1 MISINFSALLK
12 QLLFIGMLLSISITM
27 AIAQPRSAQIQG
39 RVTDLHGK
47 GLPDINIRLEG
58 RNDPFSSNVSGQF
71 RITDLRPGR
80 YMIYFSGIGYKR
92 LKQVLDIEAG
102 KQQELTV
109 VLPVEELGLQ
119 QVEILGRKGNSYKS
133 DYTFGATKTATYL
146 KDVPQAVSIVTKE
159 LMADRQVT
167 KAWEVTKMMSGV
179 NRYSNYN
186 DIVIRGFRSGENQP
200 RLINGL
206 RAAFG
211 YFDQPVTANLERVEV
226 IKGPASALFGN
237 AVPGGT
243 INFVTK
249 KPLAEKRSGLSFSA
263 GSFNNLRAAADFTGP
278 LAKDSTIL
286 FRLNAAYANAETF
299 RDLQFSENFML
310 APSFSF
316 MPSQKTSIN
325 VDLVF
330 SHNNSR
336 IDRGQPVFGA
346 TASNDIFSTPISLAI
361 AAPNDFYKV
370 RNLQLNAG
378 MTHEFSEQLSLN
390 ISYMKFGWDEKLLE
404 HRTSNIFAV
413 NGQGKEIPTKVAMQV
428 FDRIQRLSS
437 DNINGFLRQKLE
449 HGIFKHTILL
459 GYDHVQQVRPQ
470 GSSQNV
476 ARGYRNASNTAVL
489 SSFDPANP
497 SAYLLDEA
505 GNPVPNVAHFD
516 LNNVQYP
523 IRNTD
528 GYLFNPTVF
537 APSKYMI
544 NAIYLQDQIVINKW
558 QVLLGLRQEYY
569 TDFSNYKL
577 QGQTS
582 VTQKALIPRIGMI
595 YSVSPTINVYSTY
608 TAGYQPQSPSTFT
621 NPNNGGPFD
630 PSTSNMIEAGAKGS
644 FFSDRLAMNVSVYQI
659 KQKNVLVTAN
669 DPINPDLLRQRG
681 AEQSSGFELEAVG
694 NIMSNLSINA
704 NYAYN
709 EAIIT
714 RGLATEVGLQK
725 ANAPKHLSNLWIKY
739 NFIQGQLSGLGI
751 GAGMNYSS
759 QRNTEVLRLQLPS
772 YTCFDAAAYYTLDK
786 LRLGLNFNNV
796 FNKRYWIAGFNHTR
810 IFPGEPRN
818 MMVSITKQF

>member
-1 MISINFSALLK
+1 MIAINIRTLLK
-12 QLLFIGMLLSISITM
+12 QMLLIGVLVSISLLA
-27 AIAQPRSAQIQG
+27 AIAQSSPQQLQG
-39 RVTDLHGK
+39 RVTDFQGK
-47 GLPDINIRLEG
+47 ALTDINIRLEG
-58 RNDPFSSNVSGQF
+58 RNEPFTSNASGHF
-71 RITDLRPGR
+71 TIPDLQPGR

-92 LKQVLDIEAG
+92 LKQPLVIEAG
-102 KQQELTV
+102 KKQELV
-109 VLPVEELGLQ
+109 FVLSVEELGLQ

-159 LMADRQVT
+159 LMADRQVE

-249 KPLAEKRSGLSFSA
+249 KPLAEKRSGISFSA
-263 GSFNNLRAAADFTGP
+263 GSFNTIRAAADFTGP
-278 LAKDSTIL
+278 LAKDSTVL
-286 FRLNAAYANAETF
+286 FRLNAAYANAESF
-299 RDLQFSENFML
+299 RNLQFGENFML

-316 MPSQKTSIN
+316 MPSKQTSIN

-346 TASNDIFSTPISLAI
+346 SASNDIFSTPISLAI

-370 RNLQLNAG
+370 RNLQLNVG
-378 MTHEFSEQLSLN
+378 MTHEFSERLSLN
-390 ISYMKFGWDEKLLE
+390 VSYMKFGWDEKLLE
-404 HRTSNIFAV
+404 HRTSNIFAID
-413 NGQGKEIPTKVAMQV
+413 GRGMEIPTKVAMQV
-428 FDRIQRLSS
+428 FDRLQKLSS
-437 DNINGFLRQKLE
+437 DNINGFFRQKVA
-449 HGIFKHTILL
+449 HGIFTHTILL
-459 GYDHVQQVRPQ
+459 GYDHIQQIRPQ

-476 ARGYRNASNTAVL
+476 ARGYRNASNTAVI
-489 SSFDPANP
+489 STFDPANP

-516 LNNVQYP
+516 LTNVQYP

-528 GYLFNPTVF
+528 GYLFSQTVF

-544 NAIYLQDQIVINKW
+544 NALYLQDQIAFNNW
-558 QVLLGLRQEYY
+558 QVLLGLRQEFY
-569 TDFSNYKL
+569 TDFTNHKL
-577 QGQTS
+577 QGQTR
-582 VTQKALIPRIGMI
+582 VTQQALIPRVGII
-595 YSVSPTINVYSTY
+595 YSVSPTINLYSTY

-644 FFSDRLAMNVSVYQI
+644 FFGDKLAMNISVYQI
-659 KQKNVLVTAN
+659 QQKNVLVTAN
-669 DPINPDLLRQRG
+669 DPVNPDLLRQRG
-681 AEQSSGFELEAVG
+681 AEQSRGFELEAVG
-694 NIMSNLSINA
+694 NIMSNLSVNA

-714 RGLATEVGLQK
+714 RGLAAEVGLQK
-725 ANAPKHLSNLWIKY
+725 ANAPKHLGNVWIKY
-739 NFIQGQLSGLGI
+739 SFIQGQLSGLGF

-759 QRNTEVLRLQLPS
+759 QRNTEILRLQLPS
-772 YTCFDAAAYYTLDK
+772 YTSFDAAAYYTMDK
-786 LRLGLNFNNV
+786 LRFGMNFNNV

-818 MMVSITKQF
+818 MMISITKLF